1 MADNIPT
8 AYKKSFNLDRN
19 LGKGRYYRDLGMERS
34 SEAKRFNLELTSAEN
49 ARRVEDER
57 KSLLSFLGAGLG
69 FAIGGPT
76 GMAIGYGLGKGGGGA
91 MTYGGRPVEDY
102 KVGTDPG
109 KFDVSQEYE
118 FEEVNRDLAA
128 ADKADFYSDIYDIGK
143 VASLAWTMGGGSF
156 TDPGNFTPWQLG
168 GKTASSEF
176 SGYGPGLFRTQEVI
190 GVLEQ
195 VLFGENGEVLAKM
208 RI

>member
-57 KSLLSFLGAGLG
+57 KSLLSFLGGGLG
-69 FAIGGPT
+69 LAVAGPA
-76 GMAIGYGLGKGGGGA
+76 GMVIGYGLGKVGGGA
-91 MTYGGRPVEDY
+91 MTYGGRAVEDY

-118 FEEVNRDLAA
+118 FEEVNRELAA

-168 GKTASSEF
+168 GETAASAGE
-176 SGYGPGLFRTQEVI
+176 YGAGLFRTP
-190 GVLEQ
+190 G
-195 VLFGENGEVLAKM
+195 GEWGTGTGTLWGKWTEPAAYEFT
-208 RI
+208 

>member
-1 MADNIPT
+1 MVDNIPT

-168 GKTASSEF
+168 GKKAASEF
-176 SGYGPGLFRTQEVI
+176 SGYGPGLFRTQE
-190 GVLEQ
+190 GDWGTGTGTLWGKWRG
-195 VLFGENGEVLAKM
+195 FS
-208 RI
+208 